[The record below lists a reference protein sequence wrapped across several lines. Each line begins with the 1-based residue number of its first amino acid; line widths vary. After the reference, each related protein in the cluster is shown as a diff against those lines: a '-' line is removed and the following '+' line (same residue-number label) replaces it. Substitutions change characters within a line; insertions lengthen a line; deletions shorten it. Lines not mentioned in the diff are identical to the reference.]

1 MSRPFAYNPS
11 GVTVSGTIQVGSVS
25 VGYPTS
31 GFGGTQWWNGPDEG
45 TGYVIAIPTPLGNQ
59 DTPVFTNSPLT
70 LSTTYLGN
78 SMNLSNGNQTVH
90 QFFGYV
96 QTVLGDSLVDNKDRV
111 MFSFLCELA
120 APSTFPG
127 GHFVGFGTRSMNYNL
142 VSPDL
147 YSSFPGNDN
156 QSVGFNSGGEYWFNG
171 GVQVSGLPT
180 WSNNDIIDVAVDM
193 QSEYV
198 WVRVNGG
205 SWNNNPSENPATSV
219 GSLGFGGLKSFYP
232 ALCPAYEGTY
242 TIQNTATYGIPTGF
256 NLLGSNIGASIG
268 FLRSSAL
275 TDGSFISLANYVSAR
290 YNSGPTFS
298 ASLSAKTWLNTN
310 GYWTSYIT
318 PILSLDAANYTSGD
332 WVDSIGGK
340 QFTLYNSPSWSS
352 SNGGYFN
359 FNAASAQYAESTSLP
374 SLSNWTVGVWHY
386 YDGTNVGGAPCII
399 TENYIGGNI
408 NYSIGN
414 NNGGFSSGF
423 FNGGWRVTD
432 GYSLTSGNWYYI
444 VGTYDGTTINLY
456 VNNTLV
462 DSTNYTGS
470 LASSGAGIRLMR
482 RWDLGDYWGGKLA
495 TVDIYDQALNST
507 QVSSIWNLTKSR
519 FGL

>member
-45 TGYVIAIPTPLGNQ
+45 TGYVIAIPTPLDNQ
-59 DTPVFTNSPLT
+59 DTPVPEDSLT
-70 LSTTYLGN
+70 LSGTYKGVDIA
-78 SMNLSNGNQTVH
+78 LSNNNQTAF
-90 QFFGYV
+90 QQFGY
-96 QTVLGDSLVDNKDRV
+96 QMTGLGETLISGTDSV
-111 MFSFLCELA
+111 MFSIYYTTLEPFTL
-120 APSTFPG
+120 PQSRFIG
-127 GHFVGFGTRSMNYNL
+127 VGKTTMNYQG
-142 VSPDL
+142 SP
-147 YSSFPGNDN
+147 YGGYPGNDTK
-156 QSVGFNSGGEYWFNG
+156 SIGFNAIGEYYYNG
-171 GVQVSGLPT
+171 SVVSSGLPT
-180 WSNNDIIDVAVDM
+180 WGYGDIIDIVISHG
-193 QSEYV
+193 QY
-198 WVRVNGG
+198 WWIRVNGG
-205 SWNNNPSENPATSV
+205 NWNNNPSANPTALSNGMTMS
-219 GSLGFGGLKSFYP
+219 GLTDYYP
-232 ALCPAYEGTY
+232 ALCPGYEGTMEILNY
-242 TIQNTATYGIPTGF
+242 PKYGYPSGYNF
-256 NLLGSNIGASIG
+256 LGHKTSSVG

-298 ASLSAKTWLNTN
+298 AALSAKTWLNTN

-332 WVDSIGGK
+332 WVDSVGGK

-386 YDGTNVGGAPCII
+386 YDGTNVGAAPCII

-408 NYSIGN
+408 NYSIVN

-470 LASSGAGIRLMR
+470 LGSSGAGIRLMR

>member
-45 TGYVIAIPTPLGNQ
+45 TGYVIAIPTPLDNQ
-59 DTPVFTNSPLT
+59 DTPVPEDSLYLDPAHKATDISLSNSDQTAHQIFSYQQSVLGLT
-70 LSTTYLGN
+70 LISGT
-78 SMNLSNGNQTVH
+78 
-90 QFFGYV
+90 
-96 QTVLGDSLVDNKDRV
+96 DKV
-111 MFSFLCELA
+111 MFSVRFTSSN
-120 APSTFPG
+120 PP
-127 GHFVGFGTRSMNYNL
+127 VGVGSRAIGVGKHSMNYQGN
-142 VSPDL
+142 PFGG
-147 YSSFPGNDN
+147 YPGND
-156 QSVGFNSGGEYWFNG
+156 SKSIGFSDDGKYYYNG
-171 GVQVSGLPT
+171 TVQDTGLPT
-180 WSNNDIIDVAVDM
+180 WTSGDIIDITISHG
-193 QSEYV
+193 QY
-198 WVRVNGG
+198 WWIRVNGG
-205 SWNNNPSENPATSV
+205 YWNNSNTANPTTPS
-219 GSLGFGGLKSFYP
+219 GGLTMSGLSDYYP
-232 ALCPAYEGTY
+232 TLCPTIYGTMEILNY
-242 TIQNTATYGIPTGF
+242 PKYGYPSGYNF
-256 NLLGSNIGASIG
+256 LGHKTSSIG

-298 ASLSAKTWLNTN
+298 AALSAKTWLNTN

-340 QFTLYNSPSWSS
+340 QFTLYNSPGWSS

>member
-1 MSRPFAYNPS
+1 MEILNYPKYGYPS
-11 GVTVSGTIQVGSVS
+11 GYNFLGHKTSSV
-25 VGYPTS
+25 
-31 GFGGTQWWNGPDEG
+31 
-45 TGYVIAIPTPLGNQ
+45 
-59 DTPVFTNSPLT
+59 
-70 LSTTYLGN
+70 
-78 SMNLSNGNQTVH
+78 
-90 QFFGYV
+90 
-96 QTVLGDSLVDNKDRV
+96 
-111 MFSFLCELA
+111 
-120 APSTFPG
+120 
-127 GHFVGFGTRSMNYNL
+127 
-142 VSPDL
+142 
-147 YSSFPGNDN
+147 
-156 QSVGFNSGGEYWFNG
+156 
-171 GVQVSGLPT
+171 
-180 WSNNDIIDVAVDM
+180 
-193 QSEYV
+193 
-198 WVRVNGG
+198 
-205 SWNNNPSENPATSV
+205 
-219 GSLGFGGLKSFYP
+219 
-232 ALCPAYEGTY
+232 
-242 TIQNTATYGIPTGF
+242 
-256 NLLGSNIGASIG
+256 G

-290 YNSGPTFS
+290 YNSGTTFS
-298 ASLSAKTWLNTN
+298 TALTAKTWLNSN

-332 WVDSIGGK
+332 WVDSVGGK

-374 SLSNWTVGVWHY
+374 SLSTWTVGVWHY
-386 YDGTNVGGAPCII
+386 YDGTNVGAAPCII

-470 LASSGAGIRLMR
+470 LGSSGAGIRLMR
-482 RWDLGDYWGGKLA
+482 RWDLGDYWDGKLA